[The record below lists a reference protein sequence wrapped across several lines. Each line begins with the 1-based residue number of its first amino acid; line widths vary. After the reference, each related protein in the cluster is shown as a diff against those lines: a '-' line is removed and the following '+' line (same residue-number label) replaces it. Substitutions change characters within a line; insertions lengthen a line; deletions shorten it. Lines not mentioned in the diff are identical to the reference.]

1 LHEGDLLPQ
10 LLILI
15 GVAAVG
21 VAIFERLGLPAVTG
35 FLLTGTL
42 VGPGGLGLVPDP
54 ERVRELAE
62 LGVVL
67 LLFEIGLELPIE
79 RLRGLWRETFVV
91 GGLQVALTVA
101 GVAWVASALGMR
113 GETALVLGALVAMS
127 STALVI
133 RVLAERGA
141 IDAPHGRIAV
151 GILLFQDLCIV
162 PFLLAVPLLATD
174 VAAAPGAFGL
184 ALAKAGATLVLFVGV
199 AWFVLPRLLDRVA
212 RQPSRDLFSL
222 LAMLVVMGSALL
234 AEEAGLTLAVGAFV
248 AGLATATSPFAHQ
261 LFAEVVSLR
270 GVLLGLFFTA
280 VGMLF
285 DPIAAWQHAPEVLAY
300 LGGVAVLK
308 SGLVILLVLAILG
321 QGPRVAVMSGLSLAQ
336 TGEFSFVLAAAAA
349 AAGLLAPDVEQV
361 FLAGSVLTLLATPF
375 LMAAAPRIA
384 SALASGSEQLPGQE
398 RAGAPRAGGHVV
410 LVGFGIA
417 GRSLAR
423 ILRAIGAEYVV
434 VEANAQTVRTAGA
447 RGQPIVFGDATR
459 PPLLK
464 RLSVER
470 ARLVVVAIN
479 DRHATLQVVRAVRR
493 LAPETPILARTRYIL
508 EADALYASGAHGVVA
523 DEFESS
529 IDLAVHALRRFE
541 IDDTAITAF
550 ANALREEG
558 YEPLRGPPDLQLDPW
573 LTELLL
579 DGRPA
584 PGSAGPGSGSSGP
597 SG

>member
-15 GVAAVG
+15 AVAAVG

-42 VGPGGLGLVPDP
+42 VGPGGLGLIPDS
-54 ERVRELAE
+54 ERVRALAE
-62 LGVVL
+62 LGVVF

-101 GVAWVASALGMR
+101 GVAWLASALGMR

-133 RVLAERGA
+133 RLLAERGA
-141 IDAPHGRIAV
+141 INAPHGRIAV

-174 VAAAPGAFGL
+174 AAAAPGAFGL
-184 ALAKAGATLVLFVGV
+184 ALAKAGATLVVFVGV

-212 RQPSRDLFSL
+212 RQPSRDVFSL

-248 AGLATATSPFAHQ
+248 AGLVTATSPFAHQ

-285 DPIAAWQHAPEVLAY
+285 DPIAAWERAPEVLAY

-308 SGLVILLVLAILG
+308 SGLVIVLVLAVLG
-321 QGPRVAVMSGLSLAQ
+321 QGLRVAVMAGLALAQ

-361 FLAGSVLTLLATPF
+361 FLAGSVLTLLATPL
-375 LMAAAPRIA
+375 LMAVAPRIA
-384 SALASGSEQLPGQE
+384 GALAAGSDRLPGHE

-410 LVGFGIA
+410 LIGFGIA

-423 ILRAIGAEYVV
+423 ILRAIGAEYVI
-434 VEANAQTVRTAGA
+434 VEANAQTVRSAGA
-447 RGQPIVFGDATR
+447 RGEPIVFGDATR
-459 PPLLK
+459 RPLLE
-464 RLSVER
+464 RVAVVR
-470 ARLVVVAIN
+470 ARLVIVAIS
-479 DRHATLQVVRAVRR
+479 DRHATLQVVRAVRS
-493 LAPETPILARTRYIL
+493 LTPRTPVLARTHYIL
-508 EADALYASGAHGVVA
+508 EADALYGAGANAVVA
-523 DEFESS
+523 DEFEAA
-529 IDLAVHALRRFE
+529 IDLAVQTLRRFE
-541 IDDTAITAF
+541 IADPAITAF
-550 ANALREEG
+550 ADALREEG
-558 YEPLRGPPDLQLDPW
+558 YEPLRAPPDLKLDPW
-573 LTELLL
+573 LAELLL
-579 DGRPA
+579 EGREA
-584 PGSAGPGSGSSGP
+584 PDADDP
-597 SG
+597 SD